1 METSRPVVVKHMP
14 ERVNLK
20 HARTFLREVQPLIT
34 ADRAQVVFDLSAVK
48 QLDAAGVDVLL
59 RCMSEVM
66 KRDGDLKLAALS
78 PHAAVIL
85 ELTRTDRLFEIYE
98 TAADAVRSFS
108 RFIPAAMRHQPFG
121 IPSPGS
127 GTAASMQS
135 AVGHPARSGGAKDTA
150 A

>member
-20 HARTFLREVQPLIT
+20 HARAFLREVQPLIT
-34 ADRAQVVFDLSAVK
+34 ADRPQVVFDLSAVK
-48 QLDAAGVDVLL
+48 QLDAAGVDALL

-127 GTAASMQS
+127 ATASMQS
-135 AVGHPARSGGAKDTA
+135 AVGNPARSGGAKDA
-150 A
+150 AA

>member
-14 ERVNLK
+14 ERMNLK
-20 HARTFLREVQPLIT
+20 HARAFLREVQPLIT
-34 ADRAQVVFDLSAVK
+34 ADRPQVVFDLSAVK

-59 RCMSEVM
+59 QCMSEVM

-108 RFIPAAMRHQPFG
+108 RFVPAAMRHQPFG
-121 IPSPGS
+121 LPSS
-127 GTAASMQS
+127 GVAAAASAQTVVSS
-135 AVGHPARSGGAKDTA
+135 APRPSGPKDA
-150 A
+150 AA

>member
-20 HARTFLREVQPLIT
+20 HARAFLREIQPLIT
-34 ADRAQVVFDLSAVK
+34 ADRPQIVFDLSAVK

-59 RCMSEVM
+59 QCMSEVM

-78 PHAAVIL
+78 SHAAVIL

-121 IPSPGS
+121 VPSPGS
-127 GTAASMQS
+127 TAAGSSQPS
-135 AVGHPARSGGAKDTA
+135 VAAAPRQTGSKDAVA
-150 A
+150 